1 MEFNI
6 LVAGEME
13 NIILKLEMVIVE
25 NSVLIYI
32 NKFLYIFFLFKL
44 L

>member
-32 NKFLYIFFLFKL
+32 NKFLYFFFLFKL